1 MEERICTVCQVAY
14 QADPKRLRHGRQTT
28 CSRACSY
35 QIRAR
40 RVPVELLACAWCGAE
55 FARRASGVK
64 TKHGA
69 QYCSRPCHYAGRSA
83 GLTKRVCTRA
93 YARKPVDPAVRAGC
107 DARAWETRR
116 ERGNDRH
123 TEATKEKLREAT
135 TKRIASTLRAVS
147 GVEDE
152 VAEELTR
159 RGVAFDRQVA
169 LRDPRTGRFG
179 ACVDFMIGGV
189 AVEVNGTFWHADPV
203 VYPEGPVHP
212 SQWRTVIAYARKRGL
227 LFRLE
232 IPLVEIWERTVSED
246 LANAVDR
253 ALHLI
258 GAR

>member
-1 MEERICTVCQVAY
+1 MEERVCTVCQVAY

-35 QIRAR
+35 QIRTR
-40 RVPVELLACAWCGAE
+40 RVAVVLLACAWCGAE
-55 FARRASGVK
+55 FTRRPGGVK
-64 TKHGA
+64 AKHGA

-83 GLTKRVCTRA
+83 GLTKRVCTQP
-93 YARKPVDPAVRAGC
+93 YVRKPIDPGVLSERG
-107 DARAWETRR
+107 ARTWETRR

-135 TKRIASTLRAVS
+135 TKHIATTLRAVS
-147 GVEDE
+147 GIEDE
-152 VAEELTR
+152 VAKELTR

-189 AVEVNGTFWHADPV
+189 AVEVNGSFWHTDPV
-203 VYPEGPVHP
+203 VYPDGPTHLA
-212 SQWRTVIAYARKRGL
+212 QWRTGIAYARKRGL

-232 IPLVEIWERTVSED
+232 IPLVEIWERAVSED